1 MRISLFFLATLAFVG
16 SAFPGDNWPQFRGA
30 HGDGISDAKGLPTT
44 WSEKENIVWKTAI
57 HDKGWASPVVWGNQI
72 WMTTADEK
80 GHDYYAVCVDRDSGK
95 IIHDI
100 KLFTVEKP
108 DFCIPKNSYA
118 SPTPVIED
126 GRVYIHFGTYG
137 TACLDTKTGKT
148 LWERRD
154 LKCDHWR
161 GPGSSP
167 ILYRDL
173 LIVHFDGY
181 DKQYV
186 VALNKASGKTVWQK
200 DRSFDYGTDNGD
212 NKKAYATPTIMT
224 VGDKAQLISPAAVA
238 TTAYDP
244 LTGDELW
251 TVKHGGMNAAIPP
264 LVYDGKVIIC
274 TGDGGFKLL
283 AVRPDGHGDV
293 TKTHIDW
300 TSKDGVPSRCGP
312 VLVDDLLF
320 MVNEGGQVTCV
331 EAKTGKQ
338 VWQERVNGSF
348 SASPIF
354 AEGRLYLFSQDSQAY
369 VLEAGREWKKPT
381 VNKLDDGCMASPAVA
396 GKALFVRT
404 KTHLYR
410 IEKKD

>member
-1 MRISLFFLATLAFVG
+1 MRISLFFIAALAVFSPAF
-16 SAFPGDNWPQFRGA
+16 AGDNWPQFRGP
-30 HGDGISDAKGLPTT
+30 HGDGISDAKDLPTT

-57 HDKGWASPVVWGNQI
+57 HDKGWSSPVVWGNQI
-72 WMTTADEK
+72 WMGTADEK
-80 GHDYYAVCVDRDSGK
+80 GHDYYAICVDRDSGK
-95 IIHDI
+95 IVHDI

-108 DFCIPKNSYA
+108 DFCIAKNSYA
-118 SPTPVIED
+118 SPTPVIEE
-126 GRVYIHFGTYG
+126 GRVYLHFGTYG

-173 LIVHFDGY
+173 LVVNFDGY

-186 VALNKASGKTVWQK
+186 VALDKKSGKTVWQK
-200 DRSFDYGTDNGD
+200 DRSFDYGTTNGD
-212 NKKAYATPTIMT
+212 LKKAYCTPTILT
-224 VGDKAQLISPAAVA
+224 LGDKSQLISSAAVA
-238 TTAYDP
+238 TTSYDP

-264 LVYDGKVIIC
+264 LVYDGKVLLFP
-274 TGDGGFKLL
+274 GDGPIKLL

-320 MVNEGGQVTCV
+320 MVNEGGVVTCL
-331 EAKTGKQ
+331 EAKTGKKL
-338 VWQERVNGSF
+338 WQERVNGSF
-348 SASPIF
+348 SSSGIL
-354 AEGRLYLFSQDSQAY
+354 AEGRLYLFNEEGAAY

-381 VNKLDDGCMASPAVA
+381 VNKLDEGCMASPAVV

-410 IEKKD
+410 IEKP